1 MSDDQETNG
10 LNDIENAVAEEEAAA
25 ESIHARLQELEGELA
40 ASKDRHLRLAA
51 EFDNYRKRTAREHS
65 ETVARAQA
73 GLIARLVDVLDDLDR
88 VAHHSESAN
97 KEALLVGVEMVE
109 RKFRTALEGA
119 GLERIDP
126 KDQPFDPAIMEA
138 LTTMPTDKAEEDDLV
153 ASVFAP
159 GYRFQGTLVRPARVV
174 VKKHEG

>member
-10 LNDIENAVAEEEAAA
+10 SNDIENAVAEEEAAA
-25 ESIHARLQELEGELA
+25 QSIHARLQDLERELA

-51 EFDNYRKRTAREHS
+51 EFDNYRKRTAREHAES
-65 ETVARAQA
+65 VARAQT

-97 KEALLVGVEMVE
+97 KDALLAGVEMVE
-109 RKFRTALEGA
+109 KKFRTALEAA

-126 KDQPFDPAIMEA
+126 TDEPFDPSVMEA
-138 LTTMPTDKAEEDDLV
+138 LTTMPTDDPEEDDTV

-159 GYRFQGTLVRPARVV
+159 GYRYQGTLVRPARVV